1 MPEEVTGQP
10 LAGQE
15 SAAPDDPRDREIERL
30 RATLA
35 SERLRAERDLAF
47 ARRIQLN
54 LMPADPPAP
63 EGWEIAFAYR
73 AARMV
78 GGDFYDVYDLPATG
92 HRLGLVVADV
102 TGKGLP
108 AALMMAFSRAVMRA
122 AAYNGSGPSDALQR
136 TNRVLVRDARTGLFL
151 TALMAVLDPADGR
164 LRYASAGHEFPLLRR
179 RGSRRPRELSSQG
192 AMLGLFEHPSVRDRT
207 VTLQPGDLFVA
218 YTDGVTDAAA
228 PDGRRFGSERLI
240 EVIREVGEATAQEV
254 VATIM
259 TALEQFAGDAEPADD
274 ITLLAIRRRP
284 A

>member
-1 MPEEVTGQP
+1 MSEEVTRQRLTG
-10 LAGQE
+10 A
-15 SAAPDDPRDREIERL
+15 DDPRDREIERL

-35 SERLRAERDLAF
+35 SERLRSERDLAF

-54 LMPADPPAP
+54 LMPADAPAP

-78 GGDFYDVYDLPATG
+78 GGDFYDVYDLPAAG

-108 AALMMAFSRAVMRA
+108 AALMMAFSRAVLRA
-122 AAYNGSGPSDALQR
+122 AAYNGSGPSDALRR

-151 TALMAVLDPADGR
+151 TALIAVLDPADGR
-164 LRYASAGHEFPLLRR
+164 LRYASAGHEFPLIRR
-179 RGSRRPRELSSQG
+179 HGSRRVRELRSQG
-192 AMLGLFEHPSVRDRT
+192 AMLGLLEHLAVRDRT
-207 VTLQPGDLFVA
+207 VALQPGDLFVA

-228 PDGRRFGSERLI
+228 PDGSRFGLERLI
-240 EVIREVGEATAQEV
+240 ELVREASEATAGEV
-254 VATIM
+254 VAAIIA
-259 TALEQFAGDAEPADD
+259 ALEQFAGDAEPADD
-274 ITLLAIRRRP
+274 ITVLAIRRSP

>member
-1 MPEEVTGQP
+1 MSEEVTRQRLTG
-10 LAGQE
+10 A
-15 SAAPDDPRDREIERL
+15 DDPRDREIERL

-35 SERLRAERDLAF
+35 SERLRSERDLAF

-54 LMPADPPAP
+54 LMPADAPAP

-78 GGDFYDVYDLPATG
+78 GGDFYDVYDLPAAG

-108 AALMMAFSRAVMRA
+108 AALMMAFSRAVLRA
-122 AAYNGSGPSDALQR
+122 AAYNGSGPSDALRR

-151 TALMAVLDPADGR
+151 TALIAVLDPADGR
-164 LRYASAGHEFPLLRR
+164 LRYASAGHEFPLIRR
-179 RGSRRPRELSSQG
+179 RGSRRVRELPSQG
-192 AMLGLFEHPSVRDRT
+192 AMLGLLEHLAVRDRT
-207 VTLQPGDLFVA
+207 VALQPGDLFVA

-228 PDGRRFGSERLI
+228 PDGSRFGLERLL
-240 EVIREVGEATAQEV
+240 ELVREASEATAGEV
-254 VATIM
+254 VAAVM
-259 TALEQFAGDAEPADD
+259 AALEQFAGDADPADD
-274 ITLLAIRRRP
+274 ITVLAIRRSP